1 MARSSVVP
9 DLLDALLAAFPPLVP
24 DFTVSD
30 GFPLEWNT
38 GDFLAVG
45 VDDPQS
51 ANPAPS
57 ARSDAEW
64 AGAHRSMGLN
74 ESGEVTCAAW
84 AWRGDADT
92 KSGRDAVYGALSA
105 IQDTLR
111 NPAGLAVEG
120 LWSTWLAGTQLSQD
134 QTPNGALVLLVFRVG
149 FKARI

>member
-9 DLLDALLAAFPPLVP
+9 DLLDALVSAFQELAP

-45 VDDPQS
+45 VDDPQAS
-51 ANPAPS
+51 SPAPS

-84 AWRGDADT
+84 SWRGDADT
-92 KSGRDAVYGALSA
+92 REAREAVYGALSA
-105 IQDTLR
+105 VQDYLR
-111 NPAGLAVEG
+111 DPVGMGVDG

-134 QTPNGALVLLVFRVG
+134 QTPDGALVLLVFRVG
-149 FKARI
+149 FKARL